1 MKFVRTVA
9 VAKPLDRVFTYLSDF
24 RTTEEWDPASVRTE
38 RVSGGGG
45 VGTEYHNV
53 SRFMGREAELR
64 YVVTELDPDRRF
76 ALRGEN
82 KSLVAHDVM
91 SLAGDSDRTTV
102 TYAATFELKGLS
114 RLAAPLLAP
123 ALKRL
128 VDRGAEGLERALQ
141 RL

>member
-9 VAKPLDRVFTYLSDF
+9 VQKPLDRVFAYLSDF
-24 RTTEEWDPASVRTE
+24 TTTTEWDPATVRTE
-38 RVSGGGG
+38 RISGDGGI
-45 VGTEYHNV
+45 GTEYRNV
-53 SRFMGREAELR
+53 SRFLGREAELT
-64 YVVTELDPDRRF
+64 YVVIELDPGHRF

-91 SLAGDSDRTTV
+91 SLSGGAERTTV
-102 TYAATFELKGLS
+102 TYAATFELKGLA
-114 RLAAPLLAP
+114 RFAAPVLAP

>member
-1 MKFVRTVA
+1 
-9 VAKPLDRVFTYLSDF
+9 
-24 RTTEEWDPASVRTE
+24 
-38 RVSGGGG
+38 
-45 VGTEYHNV
+45 
-53 SRFMGREAELR
+53 MGREAELR
-64 YVVTELDPDRRF
+64 YVVTELDPDHRF

-91 SLAGDSDRTTV
+91 SLAGGSDHTTV

-114 RLAAPLLAP
+114 RVAAPLLAP

-128 VDRGAEGLERALQ
+128 MDRGAAGLERALQ

>member
-9 VAKPLDRVFTYLSDF
+9 VARPVDRVFAYLSDF
-24 RTTEEWDPASVRTE
+24 TTTEQWDPASVRTE
-38 RVSGGGG
+38 RISGQGG

-53 SRFMGREAELR
+53 SRFLGREAELR
-64 YVVTELDPDRRF
+64 YVVTTLDPDRQF

-91 SLAGDSDRTTV
+91 TVAGGADHTTV
-102 TYAATFELKGLS
+102 TYTATFELKGLS
-114 RLAAPLLAP
+114 RIAAPVLAP

-128 VDRGAEGLERALQ
+128 MDRGAAGLQHALQ